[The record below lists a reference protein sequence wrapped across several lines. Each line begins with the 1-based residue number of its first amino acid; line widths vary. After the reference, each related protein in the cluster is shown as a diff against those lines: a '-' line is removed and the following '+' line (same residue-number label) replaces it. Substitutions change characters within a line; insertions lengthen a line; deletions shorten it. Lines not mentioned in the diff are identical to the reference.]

1 MERKEVARL
10 GILYEKK
17 GKVAYI
23 TINRPEVLNAID
35 FETWD
40 ALTQAWKDVRDD
52 KDVWAAVVS
61 GAGDKAFSAGQD
73 LKETLSTFYNEDE
86 TKRRPIEDLGMI
98 LPTKLQPVK
107 APWIMANWKPMIAA
121 INGFAGGAGLEVA
134 LSCDLRIAAEGAK
147 LGFPEV
153 QRGLIPGAGG
163 TQRIIRLVPFTKAL
177 ELLMTGDFIDAEEAL
192 EIGLVNKV
200 VPASELMAE
209 AEKLA
214 NRICE
219 NGPLAVRAAK
229 EVAYKGVEM
238 SLNDG
243 LVFELQTV
251 LRVMSTRDSNEGVMS
266 FVQKRDPEY
275 KAE

>member
-1 MERKEVARL
+1 L

-163 TQRIIRLVPFTKAL
+163 TQRIIRLVPFAKAL
-177 ELLMTGDFIDAEEAL
+177 ELLMTGDFIDAAEAL

>member
-1 MERKEVARL
+1 
-10 GILYEKK
+10 LYEKK

-23 TINRPEVLNAID
+23 TINRPEQLNALD

-40 ALTQAWKDVRDD
+40 ALTQGLKDVRDD
-52 KDVWAAVVS
+52 KDVWAAVIT
-61 GAGDKAFSAGQD
+61 GAGEKAFSSGQD

-86 TKRRPIEDLGMI
+86 SKRRPIEDLGMI

-107 APWIMANWKPMIAA
+107 APWINANWKPVIAA
-121 INGFAGGAGLEVA
+121 INGYAGGAGLELA
-134 LSCDLRIAAEGAK
+134 LSCDLRIAADNAK
-147 LGFPEV
+147 IGLPEV
-153 QRGLIPGAGG
+153 TRGLIPGAGG

-177 ELLMTGDFIDAEEAL
+177 EMLMTGDFIDAQEAYR
-192 EIGLVNKV
+192 IGLVNKV
-200 VPASELMAE
+200 VPLAELMSTAE
-209 AEKLA
+209 ALA

-229 EVAYKGVEM
+229 EAAYRGIEM

-243 LVFELQTV
+243 LSFELQTV
-251 LRVMSTRDSNEGVMS
+251 LRVMKSRDSNEGVMS
-266 FVQKRDPEY
+266 FVQKRPPEY